1 MLEII
6 QYHRHTYVARY
17 VFLRLEILHLW
28 ENDSF
33 VCCIINYFRQTYSN
47 YSKIRKY
54 IFILVYLLLNI
65 YSADIIKSKNKMFNL
80 YNSFL
85 IMIIIVNL

>member
-1 MLEII
+1 M
-6 QYHRHTYVARY
+6 Y
-17 VFLRLEILHLW
+17 
-28 ENDSF
+28 
-33 VCCIINYFRQTYSN
+33 